1 MKKEKKFNNSIK
13 KSNENHTKD
22 SSINTI
28 KKPLSATR
36 NNKSNINKNNP
47 PNTILN
53 YNYNYRK
60 KKNRNIK
67 NISLIPDYINK
78 TTLSYF
84 PDKFP
89 KSCSN
94 IKKNIDPS
102 INKKKNKNK
111 SSSSRTQRAKE
122 YSIKVQQFNL
132 GNSLIN
138 NRCYN
143 YKNYH
148 NKKKIINRANSG
160 IINGINKN
168 VLNDVTSWKKI
179 SKQKKLN
186 ENNNQILINGGY
198 QNEQNF
204 NKNIEK
210 SRNKK
215 NNSEVYYK
223 SNSNENKKINEL
235 TSKTTLTINMKAII
249 KNVENKK
256 LKYNKPN
263 YLNNSIVMKKIKS
276 FNNNNASKIY
286 IPSNY
291 VQIYLRNQL
300 KSPIENKA
308 SKNQLIVYNMLNGV
322 KKIQK

>member
-1 MKKEKKFNNSIK
+1 MNDSIK
-13 KSNENHTKD
+13 KTNENRTKD
-22 SSINTI
+22 SSINSI

-67 NISLIPDYINK
+67 NISLIPDNINK

-94 IKKNIDPS
+94 IKKKIDSS
-102 INKKKNKNK
+102 INKKKVKNK
-111 SSSSRTQRAKE
+111 SSSSRTQRARE

-132 GNSLIN
+132 GNCLIN
-138 NRCYN
+138 NKSYNN
-143 YKNYH
+143 YKND
-148 NKKKIINRANSG
+148 NGKKKTINRASSSIISG
-160 IINGINKN
+160 VNKN
-168 VLNDVTSWKKI
+168 ILNNITTWKKI
-179 SKQKKLN
+179 PKQKKLN
-186 ENNNQILINGGY
+186 ENNNQILINGEF
-198 QNEQNF
+198 QNEENF

-210 SRNKK
+210 SRNNK
-215 NNSEVYYK
+215 NNSSLCYK
-223 SNSNENKKINEL
+223 SNSNENKKI
-235 TSKTTLTINMKAII
+235 
-249 KNVENKK
+249 
-256 LKYNKPN
+256 KYNKPN
-263 YLNNSIVMKKIKS
+263 QLKNSIVMKKIKS
-276 FNNNNASKIY
+276 FNNNNAGKIY

-300 KSPIENKA
+300 KSPIENKK

>member
-1 MKKEKKFNNSIK
+1 MNDSIK
-13 KSNENHTKD
+13 KTNENRTKD
-22 SSINTI
+22 SSINSI

-67 NISLIPDYINK
+67 NISLIPDNINK

-94 IKKNIDPS
+94 IKKKIDSS
-102 INKKKNKNK
+102 INKKKVKNK
-111 SSSSRTQRAKE
+111 SSSSRTQRARE

-132 GNSLIN
+132 GNCLIN
-138 NRCYN
+138 NKSYNN
-143 YKNYH
+143 YKND
-148 NKKKIINRANSG
+148 NGKKKTINRASSSIISG
-160 IINGINKN
+160 VNKN
-168 VLNDVTSWKKI
+168 ILNNITTWKKI
-179 SKQKKLN
+179 PKQKKLN
-186 ENNNQILINGGY
+186 ENNNQILINGEF
-198 QNEQNF
+198 QNEENF

-215 NNSEVYYK
+215 NNSSLYYK
-223 SNSNENKKINEL
+223 SNSNENKKNNDL
-235 TSKTTLTINMKAII
+235 TSKTTMTINMKALIR
-249 KNVENKK
+249 NVENKK
-256 LKYNKPN
+256 IKYNKPN
-263 YLNNSIVMKKIKS
+263 QLKNSIVMKKIKS
-276 FNNNNASKIY
+276 FNNNNAGKIY

-300 KSPIENKA
+300 KSPIENKK

>member
-1 MKKEKKFNNSIK
+1 M
-13 KSNENHTKD
+13 
-22 SSINTI
+22 
-28 KKPLSATR
+28 
-36 NNKSNINKNNP
+36 
-47 PNTILN
+47 N

-94 IKKNIDPS
+94 IKKNIDSS
-102 INKKKNKNK
+102 INKKKHKNK

-138 NRCYN
+138 NKSYNN
-143 YKNYH
+143 YKND
-148 NKKKIINRANSG
+148 NGKKKTINRASSSIISG
-160 IINGINKN
+160 VNKN
-168 VLNDVTSWKKI
+168 ILNNITTWKKI
-179 SKQKKLN
+179 PKQKKLN
-186 ENNNQILINGGY
+186 ENNNQILINGGF
-198 QNEQNF
+198 QNEENF

-215 NNSEVYYK
+215 NNSSLYYK
-223 SNSNENKKINEL
+223 SNSNENKKNNDL
-235 TSKTTLTINMKAII
+235 TSKTTMTINMKALIR
-249 KNVENKK
+249 NVENKK
-256 LKYNKPN
+256 IKYNKPN
-263 YLNNSIVMKKIKS
+263 QLKNSIVMKKIKS
-276 FNNNNASKIY
+276 FNNNNAGKIHF
-286 IPSNY
+286 PSNY

-300 KSPIENKA
+300 KSPIENKK

>member
-94 IKKNIDPS
+94 IKKNIDSS
-102 INKKKNKNK
+102 INKKKHKNK

-138 NRCYN
+138 NKSYN

-148 NKKKIINRANSG
+148 NKKTINRASSS
-160 IINGINKN
+160 IISGINKN
-168 VLNDVTSWKKI
+168 ILNDITTCQKI
-179 SKQKKLN
+179 PKHKKLN
-186 ENNNQILINGGY
+186 ENNNQILINGGF
-198 QNEQNF
+198 QNEENF

-210 SRNKK
+210 SRNNK
-215 NNSEVYYK
+215 NNSSLCYK

-235 TSKTTLTINMKAII
+235 TSKTTMTINMKTII
-249 KNVENKK
+249 RNVENKK
-256 LKYNKPN
+256 IKYNKPN
-263 YLNNSIVMKKIKS
+263 QLKNSIIMKKIKS
-276 FNNNNASKIY
+276 FNNNNAGKIY
-286 IPSNY
+286 IPPNY
-291 VQIYLRNQL
+291 VQIYLKNQL
-300 KSPIENKA
+300 KSPIENKK